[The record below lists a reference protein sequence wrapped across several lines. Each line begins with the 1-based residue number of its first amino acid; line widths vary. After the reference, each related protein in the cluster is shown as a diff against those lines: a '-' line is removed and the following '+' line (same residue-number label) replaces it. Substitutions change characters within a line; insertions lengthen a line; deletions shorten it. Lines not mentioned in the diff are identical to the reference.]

1 MGDGVET
8 ELARVANL
16 ESARRRTPRLE
27 SAPGTLPGMLIGINH
42 AIEENAHTHTC
53 LRASKRGCGK
63 LETGNCGLLTL
74 ERPNAGRRARPRV
87 CQTSEVVRLSR
98 ERHQGRCVNNVKRAT
113 GLSDGPSG

>member
-27 SAPGTLPGMLIGINH
+27 SAPGSLPGMLIGIIH
-42 AIEENAHTHTC
+42 AIEKNALTT
-53 LRASKRGCGK
+53 RASRQRLESWK
-63 LETGNCGLLTL
+63 LGNWKLRTL
-74 ERPNAGRRARPRV
+74 ERPNALADAPVRERDRPRRS
-87 CQTSEVVRLSR
+87 CARA
-98 ERHQGRCVNNVKRAT
+98 ERHQGRCVHIVKHVT